1 MKKSVFFASAL
12 VAGFAFAGT
21 TEVTNEYV
29 VGALPVALAADQH
42 DIVLNIP
49 WIESGTSS
57 GGVAVTNLVKT
68 ANLAEGDLLLWYNNR
83 SYEGWSAKSG
93 DGGVLY
99 WEPTT
104 IANKTDAIAA
114 TAATTASL
122 SRGQA
127 LVLHRAGTAATN
139 VYVVGQYAGNSSA
152 SSTIASGTPAAPV
165 YSLVAPPNVSAAVN
179 LKDKLTDAVN
189 GDSVTFM
196 KNGSMVSYYYNDGKW
211 GYDSMSEQ
219 GRPAFNAATDED
231 MILPVGTG
239 FYYKRVGA
247 SFSVD
252 W

>member
-21 TEVTNEYV
+21 TEVTDEYV
-29 VGALPVALAADQH
+29 VGALPVAMAANQH

-68 ANLAEGDLLLWYNNR
+68 ANLAAGDLLLWYNNG
-83 SYEGWSAKSG
+83 SYEGWSAKSSG
-93 DGGVLY
+93 EVLY

-104 IANKTDAIAA
+104 IAKSAGIAAA
-114 TAATTASL
+114 TAATTPSL

-139 VYVVGQYAGNSSA
+139 IYVVGQYAGNSSA

-165 YSLVAPPNVSAAVN
+165 YSLVAPPNVSGAVN
-179 LKDKLTDAVN
+179 LKEKLTGAVN

-196 KNGSMVSYYYNDGKW
+196 KNGSMVSYYYDGTQW
-211 GYDSMSEQ
+211 GYDSMNEQ
-219 GRPAFNAATDED
+219 GRPAFNAATDEA
-231 MILPVGTG
+231 MTLPVGTG
-239 FYYKRVGA
+239 FYYKRVGE
-247 SFSVD
+247 SFSVN